1 MKNKIVA
8 LLPIKEHSERVPSK
22 NFKILKNKPLYKWIL
37 DTLLDVS
44 CIDKIIVN
52 TDSEQLIEQLTDQE
66 RILVRKRKK
75 EICGDFVSMNKVI
88 LDDINNIEAE
98 TFIMTHAT
106 NPFLKSETILAGL
119 EIFKNES
126 CDSVFSVNK
135 IQSRFYDKN
144 VKAVNHDPEELIRT
158 QDLEPFFEENSC
170 LYIFSKNSF
179 LQNENR
185 IGNKPLFLETNLLE
199 SHDIDTLEDWKLAE
213 YIAGGQGV

>member
-44 CIDKIIVN
+44 CIDKFIVN

-88 LDDINNIEAE
+88 LDDINNIEAA
-98 TFIMTHAT
+98 F
-106 NPFLKSETILAGL
+106 ND
-119 EIFKNES
+119 S
-126 CDSVFSVNK
+126 C
-135 IQSRFYDKN
+135 Y
-144 VKAVNHDPEELIRT
+144 
-158 QDLEPFFEENSC
+158 
-170 LYIFSKNSF
+170 
-179 LQNENR
+179 
-185 IGNKPLFLETNLLE
+185 
-199 SHDIDTLEDWKLAE
+199 
-213 YIAGGQGV
+213 